1 MNFSTSSFKKGL
13 LFVLVAALAGGAAL
27 LWMQTQRHS
36 QATSTNATQAVKVP
50 EYSMMARAGLVAFEA
65 TCARCHG
72 SNGTGTDKGPP
83 LLHEI
88 YNPGHHPDGAF
99 VSAVRQGV
107 RRHHWNFGDMPSQ
120 PKVTDREIAEIVRY
134 VRELQVANG
143 IVYRE
148 HRM

>member
-1 MNFSTSSFKKGL
+1 MLFILVIGL
-13 LFVLVAALAGGAAL
+13 VGGVALF
-27 LWMQTQRHS
+27 WMQSQQHAPATPKTTAQRI
-36 QATSTNATQAVKVP
+36 AVP
-50 EYSMMARAGLVAFEA
+50 EYSMMARAGLVAFDA
-65 TCARCHG
+65 SCARCHG

-107 RRHHWNFGDMPSQ
+107 PRHHWNFGDMPAQ
-120 PKVTDREIAEIVRY
+120 PQVSDREIAEIVRY
-134 VRELQVANG
+134 VPELQVANG